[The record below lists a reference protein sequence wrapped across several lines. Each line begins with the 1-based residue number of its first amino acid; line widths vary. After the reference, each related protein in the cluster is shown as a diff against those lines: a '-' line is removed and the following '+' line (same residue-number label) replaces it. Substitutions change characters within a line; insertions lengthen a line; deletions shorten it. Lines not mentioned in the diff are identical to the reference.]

1 MSGRI
6 ELLLPVELYERAE
19 CDDAERA
26 TLTEV
31 VEHMVAFAE
40 RGRREGLL
48 ALEDGLDEVQDS
60 FLRSAIQL
68 VVDGTD
74 PALVREICVTR
85 MLFPR
90 LTGVDLLR
98 RIIYTLGAL
107 SIQSGD
113 NPRIIQ
119 ELLSSFVA

>member
-1 MSGRI
+1 MSGKI
-6 ELLLPVELYERAE
+6 ELLLPVELYERAA

-26 TLTEV
+26 GLSDA
-31 VEHMVAFAE
+31 VEQMVAFAE

-48 ALEDGLDEVQDS
+48 ALEDDLDQIPDT

-74 PALVREICVTR
+74 PELIREICITR
-85 MLFPR
+85 MLF
-90 LTGVDLLR
+90 LHVTGVELLR

-107 SIQSGD
+107 MIQSGD